1 MFITDAIMHGMPPH
15 IAQLVAGHRDINTT
29 MGYKAVYPEE
39 IINGH
44 RAFIARRRELRPSQ
58 EYRTPSDEEWA
69 EFLGHFERRKVALG
83 DCGRSYDTPCIH
95 EHSCL
100 RCPLLRPDPD
110 ERGRLTQILDNLQA
124 RIAEAETHRWFG
136 EAEGLKVSLAGAR
149 SKLAQMDQISV
160 RRNTTVNLGVL
171 TTKVRYTVGGWLAS
185 ECAVAA
191 VMIVG
196 VDEPGVGGD
205 AFGLAEV
212 EPGVGPFLAQ
222 GPVGPFD
229 LAVGLWPVGAGSFVC
244 DRAQGLGEKL

>member
-1 MFITDAIMHGMPPH
+1 MIVTPGELRDRPH
-15 IAQLVAGHRDINTT
+15 
-29 MGYKAVYPEE
+29 
-39 IINGH
+39 
-44 RAFIARRRELRPSQ
+44 RRELRPSQ

-110 ERGRLTQILDNLQA
+110 ERGRLAQILDNLQA

-160 RRNTTVNLGVL
+160 RRNTAVNLGIPSFSEVAGRTIS
-171 TTKVRYTVGGWLAS
+171 TTPDAS
-185 ECAVAA
+185 
-191 VMIVG
+191 
-196 VDEPGVGGD
+196 
-205 AFGLAEV
+205 
-212 EPGVGPFLAQ
+212 Q
-222 GPVGPFD
+222 
-229 LAVGLWPVGAGSFVC
+229 
-244 DRAQGLGEKL
+244 RN